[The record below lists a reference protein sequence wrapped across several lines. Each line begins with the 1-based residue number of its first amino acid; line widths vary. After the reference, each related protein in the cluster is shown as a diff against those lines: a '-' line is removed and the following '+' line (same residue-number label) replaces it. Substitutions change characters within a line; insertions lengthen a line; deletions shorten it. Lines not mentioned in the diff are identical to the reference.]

1 MEKRL
6 VKKQFEAGEKFKITP
21 EELIKHIVP
30 SSSISAQRISDIKE
44 ILNLTEFLGTI
55 LREMSPDLY
64 KIEIPVSDRQV
75 NQFTIVFGDRITRS
89 IANNRFIFLVHSI
102 SITKDGTN
110 TVKRKEYVKAL
121 YKDIVY
127 KVERTIICNKT
138 YYKLFTTDTNE
149 VVDTVFKR
157 DRNLKL
163 IN

>member
-6 VKKQFEAGEKFKITP
+6 KFNVGDTVRMSIEQFLAYIMSPSASSSDRVTNLKIILGL
-21 EELIKHIVP
+21 EEL
-30 SSSISAQRISDIKE
+30 QG
-44 ILNLTEFLGTI
+44 NLI
-55 LREMSPDLY
+55 REMSPELW
-64 KIEIPVSDRQV
+64 KIEIPVSGRQLE
-75 NQFTIVFGDRITRS
+75 NIVSIFGERVLKS
-89 IANNRFIFLVHSI
+89 IANNRFIFLAY
-102 SITKDGTN
+102 TKSFLEDN
-110 TVKRKEYVKAL
+110 TSTLKRKKYVKAL

-127 KVERTIICNKT
+127 KVEKTIICNKT